1 MLTHNARR
9 ADELV
14 DEVDLQVVDVQA
26 LRVIPLVAPV
36 QVGYICILDVMMRQ
50 HIPVAGNHDLVLVVA
65 CLAYTI

>member
-36 QVGYICILDVMMRQ
+36 QVGYILHSRCNDEATHTCRRQ
-50 HIPVAGNHDLVLVVA
+50 S
-65 CLAYTI
+65 